1 MNKSAFTQRRR
12 CCRASWRPRVGITYW
27 GASRKS
33 SSSRITMIVL
43 FKRRDVAFRGSGR
56 WLLITSCLRL
66 KPKYRILENE
76 NAFSNP
82 HVAFSHRSA
91 AITLPSGIRAFP
103 KELSFID
110 NVSTHC
116 IRNASMSSSR
126 AEPRHRHNNITIA
139 LRHVIF
145 KPLQEHHR
153 RRTII
158 ASSPSSD

>member
-76 NAFSNP
+76 NVLSKR
-82 HVAFSHRSA
+82 HVAFLHRSA
-91 AITLPSGIRAFP
+91 AIMLPTCLKAFS
-103 KELSFID
+103 KELSLMGSAIL
-110 NVSTHC
+110 HR
-116 IRNASMSSSR
+116 IRNASISARKPFAARLEGSS
-126 AEPRHRHNNITIA
+126 
-139 LRHVIF
+139 L
-145 KPLQEHHR
+145 L
-153 RRTII
+153 
-158 ASSPSSD
+158 